1 MLVNEG
7 NIEYGLKKKSD
18 FLEVGTPDGSRR
30 SSTHRCSDVNLNTHR
45 RSAQEDSFM
54 SKRFCCDRLI
64 FSKSCKIYNSKYDV
78 KKVFNVTVANNC
90 FIYRWKCIRIVF
102 KKR

>member
-54 SKRFCCDRLI
+54 NVKFKLRAKFTQEFRNTGTLIINPYNEKFMESKQI
-64 FSKSCKIYNSKYDV
+64 
-78 KKVFNVTVANNC
+78 
-90 FIYRWKCIRIVF
+90 
-102 KKR
+102 